1 MKNKNKAIC
10 TILLV
15 IVLAITLYSMQM
27 CEFFTGIR
35 EIAVDILTLSDTNYI
50 SDYNITV
57 AGTVM
62 AISDDQK
69 SVHVWC
75 QENPDILTFT
85 DDEVSDGEFSGILT
99 FNSSMKSGLYILN
112 AQATDSKGNVSLV
125 RSIKINFLNPSNNI
139 IFNNK
144 FENFIDNYS
153 GTYSSETDLTD
164 YLNDQNDGDYLADWT
179 FFIPIDLAKLNKQK
193 LDISSGNIH
202 SYSTAYDSNG
212 NLKFEARQ
220 NLTHT
225 VTDKTKIYIKFKIN
239 DFSGGSVPD
248 EAPVRIGITTDEMDY
263 RGTAA
268 FSTGG
273 GTGNGINRIS
283 GLIPAEEY
291 EYDFYL
297 TAPDVIAGGSYTKI
311 GSGEI
316 IQSIRIWIN
325 CHSWDVEIYEI
336 RLYEG
341 A

>member
-35 EIAVDILTLSDTNYI
+35 EIAVDILTPSDTNYI

-153 GTYSSETDLTD
+153 GTYLTEND
-164 YLNDQNDGDYLADWT
+164 ILIYLNNSSSGDYLEDWT
-179 FFIPIDLAKLNKQK
+179 FSIPIGFALDNLIVITLDGIKLGCK
-193 LDISSGNIH
+193 SSYDDGDGNW
-202 SYSTAYDSNG
+202 
-212 NLKFEARQ
+212 KFEARQ

-268 FSTGG
+268 FSTVG
-273 GTGNGINRIS
+273 GTDNGINLLS
-283 GLIPAEEY
+283 GLTFGITYESDFNLTLAEVMQ
-291 EYDFYL
+291 DGSTFY
-297 TAPDVIAGGSYTKI
+297 IH
-311 GSGEI
+311 SGEI

-341 A
+341 T